1 MARQK
6 ITTKKTSPSKEQKIE
21 RLKRNYTEWN
31 GNEISIE
38 HAYSKFIMSQIAK
51 GNSKPTIQFY
61 DRFYKKLKIFIETY
75 LHTIPSQCPVDIL
88 VQDGMQVFFTTS
100 LGDKV
105 NQQTINSYLR
115 GYRSFGNYCE
125 EIGLIDGFKCPIKE
139 VQPPVKQVYTGKEL
153 EKLMVK
159 PSVDDFV
166 NYRTYMILSLILATG
181 ARTDTLINIKIEDV
195 DLEEGYITFNTL
207 KAKRVLRLGLERK
220 LRKDLNEYITNWR
233 TGIDVL
239 PSDYLFC
246 NSYGEKLSRNGFWR
260 AISVYNKRR
269 GVDKTSVHLLRH
281 TFAKNWLTSGG
292 DMITLAQVL
301 NHSELEMVKR
311 YANLYATDVK
321 AEIQQHSIL
330 SQMRRKSGKTL
341 KTMKLSNDEY

>member
-1 MARQK
+1 MARTK
-6 ITTKKTSPSKEQKIE
+6 ITTQKKAPSREQK
-21 RLKRNYTEWN
+21 LKRLEKNYSEWT

-38 HAYSKFIMSQIAK
+38 HAYSKFLMSQIAK

-61 DRFYKKLKIFIETY
+61 DRFYKKLTAFIENWIKT
-75 LHTIPSQCPVDIL
+75 TPKECPVDIL
-88 VQDGMQVFFTTS
+88 VQDGTQVFFTTS
-100 LGDKV
+100 LGNV

-115 GYRSFGNYCE
+115 GYRAFGNYCE

-139 VQPPVKQVYTGKEL
+139 VPPPVKQVYSGKEL

-166 NYRTYMILSLILATG
+166 NYRTYIILSVILATG
-181 ARTDTLINIKIEDV
+181 ARTNTLINIKIEDV

-207 KAKRVLRLGLERK
+207 KAKRVLRIGLEKK
-220 LRKDLNEYITNWR
+220 LRKDLSEYIAHWR
-233 TGIDVL
+233 SGIDVI
-239 PSDYLFC
+239 PTDYLFP
-246 NSYGEKLSRNGFWR
+246 NVYGEQLSRNGFWR
-260 AISVYNKRR
+260 AISVYNHER

-321 AEIQQHSIL
+321 AEIQEHSIL
-330 SQMRRKSGKTL
+330 SQMRRKSGQTL
-341 KTMKLSNDEY
+341 KTLRRTEEDY